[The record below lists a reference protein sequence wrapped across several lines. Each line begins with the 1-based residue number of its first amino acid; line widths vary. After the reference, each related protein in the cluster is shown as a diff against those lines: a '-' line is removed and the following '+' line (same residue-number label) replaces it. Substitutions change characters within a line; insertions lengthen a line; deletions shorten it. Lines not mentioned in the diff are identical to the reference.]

1 MDYVKSLGRGK
12 EYEWD
17 PDKAKSNLKKHG
29 ISFKAAMA
37 ALEDPYRLEGPDP
50 HECEERTRVLC
61 LYKGMTVLFVVTAE
75 PEEGVC
81 RIITARR
88 AEPHERERY
97 NQNRA
102 LQQR

>member
-1 MDYVKSLGRGK
+1 
-12 EYEWD
+12 
-17 PDKAKSNLKKHG
+17 
-29 ISFKAAMA
+29 
-37 ALEDPYRLEGPDP
+37 
-50 HECEERTRVLC
+50 
-61 LYKGMTVLFVVTAE
+61 MTVLFVVTAE